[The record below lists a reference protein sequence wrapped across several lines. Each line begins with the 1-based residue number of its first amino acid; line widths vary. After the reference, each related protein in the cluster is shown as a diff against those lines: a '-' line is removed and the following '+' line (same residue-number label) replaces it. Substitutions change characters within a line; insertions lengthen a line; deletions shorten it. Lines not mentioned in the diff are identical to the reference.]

1 MLISCAIC
9 FSSIFSNIY
18 AFPSLA
24 NINFNFRHS
33 EVSEGC
39 LALGK
44 CLILWNI
51 ILLPPLVVLIYCV
64 LFFFFPSQVAFSLSA
79 VAVFCHFFTVSQH
92 SPFVSDVL
100 LLLSDREIWEYN
112 SKMFSFLVLDS
123 LGRRE
128 KRKRIGQETVIC
140 RSWMWKWS
148 TGSYSKQWRG
158 K

>member
-1 MLISCAIC
+1 MPFVSAAYLY
-9 FSSIFSNIY
+9 IY
-18 AFPSLA
+18 AFSSPA
-24 NINFNFRHS
+24 NINFNFRRS
-33 EVSEGC
+33 EVSGGC

-44 CLILWNI
+44 CSILWNI
-51 ILLPPLVVLIYCV
+51 ILLPPLVVLIYCDCV
-64 LFFFFPSQVAFSLSA
+64 VFFFPSQVAFSLST
-79 VAVFCHFFTVSQH
+79 VAVFCHFFTVSQN

-100 LLLSDREIWEYN
+100 LLLSDREIWEYK
-112 SKMFSFLVLDS
+112 SKMISFLVLDS